1 MSDAICS
8 FFQITFRQTN
18 TINMNFFYTSFML
31 EILQQ
36 FKEFSSQIIHKI
48 TLILSS
54 KVKKTWKIS
63 ESGGFFEVLTDD
75 NYEQTNVI
83 QLELFYASP
92 MLRILQQTKELSIMH
107 FKGRNFEL
115 KSWKKKK
122 PLKNIELFWNFKRKI
137 NLNK

>member
-36 FKEFSSQIIHKI
+36 FKEFSQIIHKI

-54 KVKKTWKIS
+54 KVKKT
-63 ESGGFFEVLTDD
+63 
-75 NYEQTNVI
+75 
-83 QLELFYASP
+83 
-92 MLRILQQTKELSIMH
+92 
-107 FKGRNFEL
+107 
-115 KSWKKKK
+115 
-122 PLKNIELFWNFKRKI
+122 
-137 NLNK
+137 

>member
-54 KVKKTWKIS
+54 KVKKT
-63 ESGGFFEVLTDD
+63 
-75 NYEQTNVI
+75 
-83 QLELFYASP
+83 
-92 MLRILQQTKELSIMH
+92 
-107 FKGRNFEL
+107 
-115 KSWKKKK
+115 
-122 PLKNIELFWNFKRKI
+122 
-137 NLNK
+137 